1 MAAVTV
7 RVAEDKLLVGTD
19 SNGHSIVIGKAPGG
33 GSKFIGIKPSDLLLL
48 AAASCS
54 VYDIVD
60 ILGKQREPL
69 AGLTVDCTGDQE
81 SDPPYTFKMIHLHYQ
96 VRGSVNAKKLERAIE
111 LSEQKYC
118 SVIASLKPGV
128 PISSDYQIL
137 DEE

>member
-7 RVAEDKLLVGTD
+7 RVVENKLLVGTD
-19 SNGHSIVIGKAPGG
+19 SNGHSIVIGKAPDD
-33 GSKFIGIKPSDLLLL
+33 GSRFIGMKPSDLLLL

-54 VYDIVD
+54 AYDVVD
-60 ILGKQREPL
+60 ILNKQREPL
-69 AGLTVDCTGDQE
+69 AGLTVTCTGDQA
-81 SDPPYTFKMIHLHYQ
+81 SDPPYIFTKIHLHYQ
-96 VRGSVNAKKLERAIE
+96 VRGKVKPTKLERAIE

-128 PISSDYQIL
+128 PISSDYDIL

>member
-19 SNGHSIVIGKAPGG
+19 SNGHSIVIGKAPGD
-33 GSKFIGIKPSDLLLL
+33 GSNFIGIKPSDLLLL

-60 ILGKQREPL
+60 ILTKQREPL

-81 SDPPYTFKMIHLHYQ
+81 SDPPYTFKMIHLHYR
-96 VRGSVNAKKLERAIE
+96 VRGRVNAKKLERAIE

-118 SVIASLKPGV
+118 SVLASLRPEI
-128 PISSDYQIL
+128 PISSDYQIF

>member
-7 RVAEDKLLVGTD
+7 RVVENKLLVGTD
-19 SNGHSIVIGKAPGG
+19 SNGHSIVIGKAPDD
-33 GSKFIGIKPSDLLLL
+33 GSRFIGMKPSDLLLL

-54 VYDIVD
+54 AYDIVD
-60 ILGKQREPL
+60 ILNKQREPL
-69 AGLTVDCTGDQE
+69 AGLIVNCKGDQE
-81 SDPPYTFKMIHLHYQ
+81 SDPPYTFTKIYLHYQ
-96 VRGSVNAKKLERAIE
+96 VWGRVKPIKLERAIE

-128 PISSDYQIL
+128 PISSDYEIL